1 MKPSEPASITPHCD
15 EASTQSRR
23 LWVKQFLL
31 GTVATLSG
39 PRWIET
45 VCADVTPT
53 GPGPAVIRLK
63 VGDIMMTNDFGQV
76 VPALAS
82 VGGSVQ
88 YDFNGSFQP
97 FTLNRVEVNRF
108 VALSS
113 KCTHFGCGVGRY
125 RDHLIGEDNS
135 MPPQPIY
142 AAYMLCPCHGSRY
155 DIEGRVFRGSNGQS
169 TEPAQ
174 RDLPRYEISYDVAT
188 DTACITI
195 PEVNLHINSI
205 TVQQRGPGANI
216 RFKLVFPVT
225 SYSTYEILYQTDL
238 TAAATR
244 VPFSTTPGGVANQT
258 SLFQTTSGDFTA
270 YVDAV
275 GPRGFFNVGL
285 KLDQVV

>member
-1 MKPSEPASITPHCD
+1 MQPPDPTSLMPLCD

-39 PRWIET
+39 PRWIES
-45 VCADVTPT
+45 VCADVTST

-63 VGDIMMTNDFGQV
+63 VGDIMMTNDSGQV

-88 YDFNGSFQP
+88 YEFNGSFKP
-97 FTLNRVEVNRF
+97 FTLTRVEANRF
-108 VALSS
+108 VALDS

-125 RDHLIGEDNS
+125 KEHLIGEDNS

-142 AAYMLCPCHGSRY
+142 ATYMRCPCHGSRY
-155 DIEGRVFRGSNGQS
+155 DIEGRVFRDSSGQS

-174 RDLPRYEISYDVAT
+174 RDLPQYEFNYDSLT

-195 PEVNLHINSI
+195 PGVNLHINSI
-205 TVQQRGPGANI
+205 SVQQKGPGGKI

-225 SYSTYEILYQTDL
+225 SYSTYEIYYQPEP
-238 TAAATR
+238 TAPATLI
-244 VPFSTTPGGVANQT
+244 PFSTTPGGVANQT
-258 SLFQTTSGDFTA
+258 SLFQTASGDFTA
-270 YVDAV
+270 YVDAT